1 MICDM
6 KNNTVCKRQRKPK
19 WKSRIDNLEA
29 FGTRHKQ
36 NKTKTKAEK
45 KIKKKKKKKKIKK
58 KKKNKIK
65 KNKTKNKTKNQHR
78 TQKKRCQMGNENS

>member
-19 WKSRIDNLEA
+19 WQSRIDNLEA

-45 KIKKKKKKKKIKK
+45 KIKKK
-58 KKKNKIK
+58 
-65 KNKTKNKTKNQHR
+65 
-78 TQKKRCQMGNENS
+78 